1 MLASNISNVWSEF
14 PNLEN
19 DYLLEFPA
27 KVEHGVIW
35 AISRY
40 PANEN
45 GASRLVAKSKMVPL
59 FPHPTC

>member
-1 MLASNISNVWSEF
+1 MLASNVSNAWSEF
-14 PNLEN
+14 PTWN
-19 DYLLEFPA
+19 DDRLEFPA
-27 KVEHGVIW
+27 CVERAVIW

-45 GASRLVAKSKMVPL
+45 GANLLVAKSTMVPL